1 MANTQNPQRLYAG
14 LSNEMRQSD
23 LHGDMQSTTEMSVPS
38 PEKTMVSCNRKNG
51 PKVLREPLLSAMAGS
66 ASGYM
71 LEHLENPVVLD
82 KSKKPTGADNQQ
94 ERLSA
99 DWVVGFVDGEG
110 CFFVGINRQPSM
122 KLGWQVLPE
131 FRVVQHQKD
140 VAILEQ
146 LQRFFGFGLVTTNHG
161 DRKEL
166 RVRGADQLN
175 KIVVFFKAHPLKTV
189 KRSSFECFAEV
200 IAIMNRGE
208 HLTEEGLQR
217 IKALAS
223 RMNRGTQNPQRP
235 YARSPVECTGG

>member
-1 MANTQNPQRLYAG
+1 MQNLV
-14 LSNEMRQSD
+14 
-23 LHGDMQSTTEMSVPS
+23 EMSRS
-38 PEKTMVSCNRKNG
+38 SSQDGGNRMNG
-51 PKVLREPLLSAMAGS
+51 PKVHREPRLPAMAGS

-82 KSKKPTGADNQQ
+82 QSENPSGADNQQ

-131 FRVVQHQKD
+131 FRVVQHEKD
-140 VAILEQ
+140 IAILEQ

-166 RVRGADQLN
+166 RIRGIEQLN
-175 KIVVFFKAHPLKTV
+175 KIVEFFKAHPLRTV
-189 KRSSFECFAEV
+189 KRSSFDSFAEV
-200 IAIMNRGE
+200 ITIMNRGE
-208 HLTEEGLQR
+208 HRTEEGLHR
-217 IKALAS
+217 IKILAS
-223 RMNRGTQNPQRP
+223 QMSRGAQNPQRP
-235 YARSPVECTGG
+235 YARSPVECAGG